1 MKSYNIIYKDEK
13 TFQKFVKKYK
23 LKEEKALL
31 VQVLSGI
38 TEEEFCLSLAQFIKK
53 ELPYANIIGTTTA
66 GGIANA
72 VMYDKEVVLSLSLFK
87 KSTVASKLYSFEDDF
102 NVAMMQKALVRE
114 NTKAMIIFSDGFK
127 SNAEALIE
135 NIHRTMPDIVIAG
148 GRAGDE
154 LFQKTF
160 VFDEKNYSDN
170 GCVIATLSG
179 EELHAKS
186 DYILAWTPIG
196 KEMIVTKAQE
206 TVLYELDGIPVLDI
220 YKRYLGKHILE
231 KIPEACAPFPLLLKK
246 GDITVARDPIAVTQ
260 EGFLQYAGRFEV
272 GDVVRFSF
280 ADIEDLTDHLDE
292 LYGALSRHCA
302 ETIFIYS
309 CVARKALLGEKLEDE
324 LGVLEA
330 IAPTGGF
337 FTFGEFFQSSEMAE
351 LLNVTTTAL
360 FLSESDYT
368 ECEKKSFAP
377 KHTFDS
383 IKKSL
388 THLVK
393 MTSQELETLTIHDP
407 LTALYN
413 RQEYIRIVT
422 KKIKSAKRYG
432 EVFGMMMIDID
443 FFKLVNDN
451 YGHDVGDHVL
461 KKIAQ
466 ILLKNVREDDFVARW
481 GGEEFIIIVKNAK
494 VEALEKVAQKIQ
506 KKMLQESFAPV
517 PKVTLSFGLTLYCEG
532 DDEDAL
538 FKRVDNA
545 LYRAKENGR
554 NQYII
559 G

>member
-1 MKSYNIIYKDEK
+1 MKNYNLIYKDEK
-13 TFQKFVKKYK
+13 TAQKFIKEHK
-23 LKEEKALL
+23 LQEEQRLL
-31 VQVLSGI
+31 VQILSGI
-38 TEEEFCLSLAQFIKK
+38 TDEDFCLSLAQFIKK
-53 ELPYANIIGTTTA
+53 ELPCANIIGTTTA
-66 GGIANA
+66 GSIANA
-72 VMYDKEVVLSLSLFK
+72 VMYDNQVVVSFTVFK
-87 KSTVASKLYSFEDDF
+87 KSTVASKLYAFTDTFSVE
-102 NVAMMQKALVRE
+102 MIHSELVRDD
-114 NTKAMIIFSDGFK
+114 TKAMIIFNDGLK
-127 SNAEALIE
+127 SNAESLIE
-135 NIHRTMPDIVIAG
+135 DIHASVPDVIIAG
-148 GRAGDE
+148 GRAGDA
-154 LFQKTF
+154 LFGKTF
-160 VFDEKNYSDN
+160 VFDEKSYSDN
-170 GCVIATLSG
+170 GCIIATLNG
-179 EELHAKS
+179 NVLRAKS

-196 KEMIVTKAQE
+196 KEMIVTKANG
-206 TVLYELDGIPVLDI
+206 TILYELDGVPVLEI
-220 YKRYLGKHILE
+220 YQRYLGRHIIE

-246 GDITVARDPIAVTQ
+246 GDITVARDPIAVTDD
-260 EGFLQYAGRFEV
+260 GCLQYAGRFEV

-292 LYGALSRHCA
+292 LYASLSQNCA

-330 IAPTGGF
+330 IAPTCGF
-337 FTFGEFFQSSEMAE
+337 FTFGEFFQSSEIAE

-360 FLSESDYT
+360 FLSESQHT
-368 ECEKKSFAP
+368 ECEKKSFTP
-377 KHTFDS
+377 IHTFDS

-393 MTSQELETLTIHDP
+393 MTSQELETLTVHDP

-432 EVFGMMMIDID
+432 EQFGMIMVDID

-451 YGHDVGDHVL
+451 YGHDVGDFVL
-461 KKIAQ
+461 KKIAK
-466 ILLKNVREDDFVARW
+466 ILEKNIREDDFVARW

-494 VEALEKVAQKIQ
+494 VQALEKIAQKIQ
-506 KKMLQESFAPV
+506 KKISQESFAPV